1 MWAGM
6 VTSKCVCRI
15 YIGAPAAVMAMVLLI
30 AASVEK
36 FLVFGGCGAIY
47 PSMKI
52 YNIVMPTW
60 GIRGDGLV
68 RGILKT

>member
-1 MWAGM
+1 M
-6 VTSKCVCRI
+6 
-15 YIGAPAAVMAMVLLI
+15 MAMELLI
-30 AASVEK
+30 AASVEM

-60 GIRGDGLV
+60 GIRGEGLV